1 MFLPNW
7 SYDGPDPGLRL
18 FTLANQ
24 QLPAVHSHPFVYEI
38 GACDTDWLERAA
50 SCLPQA
56 TMRGLDW
63 RDTPRKCVE
72 QGNILDAAI
81 MVADAYVSISAI
93 EHVGLGHYQ
102 RDPVDPYGDIKAM
115 QRVRDAMG
123 CWSLIDTAVR
133 PAPFFYFD
141 VPYAPEGYF
150 VKGTK
155 CRVYDDQ
162 ALQERF
168 GPHKVLG
175 YTLPSV
181 NGWIEKPTRNCDG
194 PKPYYYV
201 ALLVRKAGA
210 EN

>member
-18 FTLANQ
+18 FTLANPK
-24 QLPAVHSHPFVYEI
+24 LPAVGDDAEVFEI
-38 GACDTDWLERAA
+38 GSADTDWLARVDGCSAHVVRGIDWRKTGRLDVIRGDVMTA
-50 SCLPQA
+50 NLPI
-56 TMRGLDW
+56 GLDA
-63 RDTPRKCVE
+63 V
-72 QGNILDAAI
+72 
-81 MVADAYVSISAI
+81 VSLSTI
-93 EHVGLGHYQ
+93 EHVGLGHYEN
-102 RDPVDPYGDIKAM
+102 DPVDVYGDIKTV
-115 QRVRDAMG
+115 QRVRDHLNAG
-123 CWSLIDTAVR
+123 G
-133 PAPFFYFD
+133 FFYFD

-168 GPHKVLG
+168 GPHEVLG